1 MWLPQVV
8 IFILIIKIVYRKW
21 WNSITNSLLDIKLNY
36 QNSKKFKILLQLK
49 IYYQKFQ
56 AI

>member
-8 IFILIIKIVYRKW
+8 IFILIIKIVYRKC
-21 WNSITNSLLDIKLNY
+21 NSITNSLLDIKLNY